1 MGMMTVEGGG
11 QMLLPGG
18 EEFAAPVALEAL
30 EGCVHQWAV
39 FLAEAIGSP
48 GQVAR
53 FTACM
58 TAMLDHCAG
67 VRIRHPTPIGGLSR
81 RSEQLDAGRPGAGR
95 GTRPQGRARVP
106 RLVLQIVDM
115 QLAQRIGQLHQ
126 AVGGRARGDQQV

>member
-11 QMLLPGG
+11 QMLQPGR
-18 EEFAAPVALEAL
+18 EEFAAPVTLEAL

-67 VRIRHPTPIGGLSR
+67 VRIRHPTSIAGLFSGDQNSSMLGGP
-81 RSEQLDAGRPGAGR
+81 EPAEGLDPRAGRACR
-95 GTRPQGRARVP
+95 DSSSR
-106 RLVLQIVDM
+106 
-115 QLAQRIGQLHQ
+115 
-126 AVGGRARGDQQV
+126 